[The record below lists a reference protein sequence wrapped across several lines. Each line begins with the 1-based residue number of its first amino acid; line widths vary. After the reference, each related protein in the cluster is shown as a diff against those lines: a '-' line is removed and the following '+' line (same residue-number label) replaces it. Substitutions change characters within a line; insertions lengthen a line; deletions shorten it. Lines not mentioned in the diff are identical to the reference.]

1 MRTGVIATHT
11 HEMKANHQ
19 HPILTLVLA
28 ASLGAH
34 AEAQAPKKQPPPP
47 RNTPATQAG
56 QPAPQPAPPPLRQ
69 PAVRP
74 QPAQVPPITANE
86 RQPRFGD
93 PLPGLTRRELQEFRD
108 GRADFEAV
116 ETEASG
122 LGPIF
127 NNTSCVICHI
137 SPAVGGGGT
146 INVTRFGRTE
156 NGVFNPLATL
166 GGSLLQDHEINAA
179 LHEVVPPEANV
190 VVQRNTTPLF
200 GAGLVEAI
208 PDAEILRNVRR
219 QPVDGVLGKVSR
231 VQDAAT
237 GRNMIGRFGWKAQ
250 QATLLSFSGDAYLN
264 EMGITN
270 RLFPVENAPNGNAQ
284 LLSQYDTVADPED
297 TLDAQGRGDID
308 RLAEFMQWLGAPP
321 RLPLNVSSAAGRNVF
336 QAIGCAICH
345 VPVMFTGPNRSA
357 SLRNKEVWLYSD
369 LLLHDMGTLGDGI
382 AQGTADVRDMKTAP
396 LWGLR
401 ASAPY
406 LHDGRAATVDE
417 AIKAHDG
424 EAKASKDRYLKLT
437 RQQVQQLLDFLGTI

>member
-11 HEMKANHQ
+11 HDMKATHP

-28 ASLGAH
+28 ASLGTH
-34 AEAQAPKKQPPPP
+34 ATAQVPKKQPPPP
-47 RNTPATQAG
+47 ANTPAAR
-56 QPAPQPAPPPLRQ
+56 PPAPPPLPAKQ
-69 PAVRP
+69 PSLRPPPPQRP
-74 QPAQVPPITANE
+74 QMPPANE
-86 RQPRFGD
+86 RQPQFGD
-93 PLPGLTRRELQEFRD
+93 PLPGLTRRELQEFND
-108 GRADFEAV
+108 GKDDFEGV

-156 NGVFNPLATL
+156 NGIFNPLATL
-166 GGSLLQDHEINAA
+166 GGSLLQDHEINAV

-190 VVQRNTTPLF
+190 VAQRNTTPLF
-200 GAGLVEAI
+200 GLGLVEAI

-237 GRNMIGRFGWKAQ
+237 GRNLIGRFGWKAQ

-297 TLDAQGRGDID
+297 TQGPDGKADID

-321 RLPLNVSSAAGRNVF
+321 RLPLNASAAAGRNVF
-336 QAIGCAICH
+336 QTIGCAICH
-345 VPVMFTGPNRSA
+345 VPVMRTGPNRSA

-369 LLLHDMGTLGDGI
+369 LLLHDMGALGDGI

-424 EAKASKDRYLKLT
+424 EAKASKDRYLKLNS
-437 RQQVQQLLDFLGTI
+437 QQVQQLLDFLGTI